1 LIEEKWN
8 HRWTQINTDKAMEKD
23 KSGLLKS
30 LFETSNSADE
40 INKITEIIIGC
51 AYKVGNALGCGFL
64 EKVYENSLAY
74 EIRKSGLMVKQQEA
88 IKVFYD
94 GFEVGFYEADLWVEN
109 KVLVELKAV
118 KNLDDIHKA
127 QCLNYLKATG
137 QKICLLI
144 NFGNPRV
151 EVKRIAL

>member
-1 LIEEKWN
+1 MEE
-8 HRWTQINTDKAMEKD
+8 D

-30 LFETSNSADE
+30 LFENDDSKEE
-40 INKITEIIIGC
+40 INRITEKIIGC
-51 AYKVGNALGCGFL
+51 AYKVANELGCGFL

-74 EIRKSGLMVKQQEA
+74 EIRKLDLKIEQQKQ

-94 GFEVGFYEADLWVEN
+94 KFEVGFYETDLLVEN
-109 KVLVELKAV
+109 VVLVELKTV
-118 KNLDDIHKA
+118 KNLDDVHKA

-137 QKICLLI
+137 LKICLLI

-151 EVKRIAL
+151 EVKRFVL